1 MFTYSERRSEV
12 HLGNFEM
19 RGNPSDLDLETA
31 LQTRGQRRK
40 CQKAAPLEEDKG
52 NQPRESSVKPKKNYP
67 SFDFFHELTLVTGE
81 PSQRVHRCQI
91 LSATGTLFFF
101 FLLRLS
107 GPCDVTHDVRANRSA
122 SFRASLQPRAT
133 SELKWFILYNFNFRL
148 FI

>member
-31 LQTRGQRRK
+31 FQTGGQRRK
-40 CQKAAPLEEDKG
+40 CQKEAPLEEDKG
-52 NQPRESSVKPKKNYP
+52 NQPHESSVKKNYP
-67 SFDFFHELTLVTGE
+67 SFGFSHELTLVTGE
-81 PSQRVHRCQI
+81 SSQRLHRSQI
-91 LSATGTLFFF
+91 LSATGAIFFS
-101 FLLRLS
+101 LLRLS

-122 SFRASLQPRAT
+122 SFRASLQLRAT

-148 FI
+148 LI